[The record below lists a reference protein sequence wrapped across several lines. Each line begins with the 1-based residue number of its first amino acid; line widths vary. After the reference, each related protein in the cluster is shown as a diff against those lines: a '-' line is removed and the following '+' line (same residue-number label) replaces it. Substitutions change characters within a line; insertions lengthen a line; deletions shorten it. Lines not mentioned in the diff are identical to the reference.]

1 MWWHLFTFFY
11 GLFSSSESLNVKIMV
26 YLCVVLQDTITL
38 VLLFQILILMKSSSK
53 VEISEVGMQ
62 QFLMANLLS
71 GKVMSI

>member
-1 MWWHLFTFFY
+1 
-11 GLFSSSESLNVKIMV
+11 MV